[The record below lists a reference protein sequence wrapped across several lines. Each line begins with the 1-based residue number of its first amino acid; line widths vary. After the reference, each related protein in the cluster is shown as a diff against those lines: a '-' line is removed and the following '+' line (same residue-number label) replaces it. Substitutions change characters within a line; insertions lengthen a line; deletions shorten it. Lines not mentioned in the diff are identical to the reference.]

1 MRHDAQCVWYTLCV
15 PCTKPKTLMP
25 RRLARNSIEPR
36 VPTETPGTRPQLS
49 GSAPRRPPVP
59 FSTPG
64 PLPVD
69 CTHTPF
75 ERTEPPPP
83 PPPRAD
89 PPPPSDLPRSIPNN
103 LLALGNGAQ
112 WRAVRKRL
120 LDPESR
126 HRPILLSGPTGCGK
140 TRGICDL
147 LASLDLRVVVL
158 DAVEAADTWQLL
170 SWIRQSRKTKTMLR
184 SSAVVLD
191 DLEGFTERARTE
203 IVRLALEPT
212 DASFA
217 PLVLVCTN
225 ARAPE
230 WRRLSDA
237 VHVVRLR
244 APSEHQCVE
253 WFTTRH
259 VWTANG
265 SESRVGFPPGMVK
278 RHAELLVLG
287 DLRRIAITLEFEAH
301 TADVGVF
308 DSADPRVALNSF
320 EATRRLLLRRPTM
333 PPDEWCRHTEPRDV
347 ALIQHHAAEHV
358 GQDDAALDRLV
369 ALLDAASSAD
379 AHRPARFEHHAVGD
393 VVAKQVVSRVVAL
406 TSRARDVRALA
417 PPRPPPSRPRQ
428 VQETPSDALNRCR

>member
-265 SESRVGFPPGMVK
+265 SESRV
-278 RHAELLVLG
+278 
-287 DLRRIAITLEFEAH
+287 
-301 TADVGVF
+301 
-308 DSADPRVALNSF
+308 ALNSF